1 MGIVLLGQIVAA
13 RMAGHHRPFAV
24 LLVMLVVAALIG
36 VAVYVAVR
44 LASRRPGVA
53 GMSGTHPDAA
63 LEQARM
69 RYARGELTR
78 DDYTRVVSD
87 LGGQPP
93 AP

>member
-1 MGIVLLGQIVAA
+1 M
-13 RMAGHHRPFAV
+13 
-24 LLVMLVVAALIG
+24 LLVMFVVAALIG

-44 LASRRPGVA
+44 LASRHPGA
-53 GMSGTHPDAA
+53 AASPGAHPDAA

-78 DDYTRVVSD
+78 DDYTRVVTD
-87 LGGQPP
+87 LGGHPP